1 MTDIN
6 ELDQIEYDIMN
17 LSDREFQEKYRLSD
31 EVMCQIRMGPG
42 AEDIDGWE

>member
-1 MTDIN
+1 
-6 ELDQIEYDIMN
+6 MN

-31 EVMCQIRMGPG
+31 DTMFQIRVGPG